1 MTSEMRQLYIRHGK
15 NYINAIPRDEKS
27 TI

>member
-1 MTSEMRQLYIRHGK
+1 MTSEMRQLYIQHGK
-15 NYINAIPRDEKS
+15 NYINAIKKP